1 MKSML
6 DGRVIYNSIREY
18 YIIKSMLSMGENS
31 VVLEGVCLLN
41 DLKFAIKAINKNLLN
56 ESSS

>member
-6 DGRVIYNSIREY
+6 DGRVIYNNIREY

-56 ESSS
+56 ESST